1 MVNAKAIEAWYRT
14 VQTQFI
20 VAIEEVDQIGR
31 FGEDRWERPGGGG
44 GITRILSDG
53 RHIEKAAC
61 SFSAVFGETPA
72 RLSAG
77 RVADRFY
84 ATGVSI
90 IVHPRNPFAPTFH
103 ANLRYFESGS
113 DAWFGGGADLT
124 PHYLFEEDA
133 AHFHRVLRTT
143 CLRHPVAEYEKWK
156 QNCDSYFF
164 LSHRGERRGI
174 GGLFFDHL
182 DQSLDEVFALQ
193 RDLGRHALTEAY
205 IPILHRRVDTPYEEQ
220 HRRWQEI
227 RRGRYVEFNLLADLG
242 TRFGLETGGRTES
255 ILASLPPRA
264 AWDYDHRPEPGSAEA
279 EMVSV
284 LTGEP
289 RDWR

>member
-1 MVNAKAIEAWYRT
+1 MVNAKAVEAWYRT
-14 VQTQFI
+14 VQTQFV
-20 VAIEEVDQIGR
+20 VAIEEVDQDGR

-61 SFSAVFGETPA
+61 NFSAVFGETPSK
-72 RLSAG
+72 LSAG

-103 ANLRYFESGS
+103 ANLRFFESAG

-133 AHFHRVLRTT
+133 AHFHRTLRTT
-143 CLRHPVAEYEKWK
+143 CQRHPVAEYEKWK
-156 QNCDSYFF
+156 QTCDSYFY
-164 LSHRGERRGI
+164 LAHRKERRGI
-174 GGLFFDHL
+174 GGIFFDHL
-182 DQSLDEVFALQ
+182 DQSLDQVFAMQ
-193 RDLGRHALTEAY
+193 RDLGQAVIDAY
-205 IPILHRRVDTPYEEQ
+205 LPILHRRVDTPYEER
-220 HRRWQEI
+220 HRRWQEL
-227 RRGRYVEFNLLADLG
+227 RRGRYVEFNLLQDLG
-242 TRFGLETGGRTES
+242 TRFGMETGGRTES

-264 AWDYDHRPEPGSAEA
+264 AWEYDHRPEPGTAEA
-279 EMVSV
+279 ELVAA

-289 RDWR
+289 RVWS